1 MKEYFDFFSSML
13 KINTKKLLKV
23 PELFPK
29 NFKYRKFGFSRI
41 SPEIK
46 NKRDFFEKLSI
57 KNNKHLL
64 KKDSKDA
71 GALKVKKEDLQK
83 NYNLYADLLLRHG
96 YIKIAEEIV
105 EDKIY
110 PFVVMHII
118 NDKKTKELI
127 WHRDQYFHGKDF
139 IGPKFK
145 LYKLAIY
152 LQDTN
157 KKNGVTGF
165 IPKFISPRF
174 RNRYLDTIFAYLSS
188 FLSIHPKVIIGEAV
202 IFSGKVMHHRP
213 RQKNNNF
220 REAIIFS
227 CTNSPNNLPN
237 LKDDENQ
244 FLNVFLKSKIDL
256 GIK

>member
-1 MKEYFDFFSSML
+1 MLRFPPKDFKF
-13 KINTKKLLKV
+13 N
-23 PELFPK
+23 
-29 NFKYRKFGFSRI
+29 RFGFAKI
-41 SPEIK
+41 SPVIE
-46 NKRDFFEKLSI
+46 NKKVFFEKLSF
-57 KNNKHLL
+57 KGKRDLL
-64 KKDSKDA
+64 KKDKKDA
-71 GALKVKKEDLQK
+71 GALKVKKEVLQK
-83 NYNLYADLLLRHG
+83 NYQRYSDLLLRND
-96 YIKIAEEIV
+96 YIKIAEKLVGEEV
-105 EDKIY
+105 Y
-110 PFVVMHII
+110 PYIVMHIL

-165 IPKFISPRF
+165 IPNFISPRF

-188 FLSIHPKVIIGEAV
+188 FLSIHPRLSIGEAV

-213 RQKNNNF
+213 RQINDNF

-227 CTNSPNNLPN
+227 CTNSPDNLPN
-237 LKDDENQ
+237 FKDDRDE
-244 FLNVFLKSKIDL
+244 FLNVFLKSKTNL
-256 GIK
+256 GIKK

>member
-1 MKEYFDFFSSML
+1 M
-13 KINTKKLLKV
+13 
-23 PELFPK
+23 PELFAK
-29 NFKYRKFGFSRI
+29 NFKFSRFGFSKI

-46 NKRDFFEKLSI
+46 NKRVFFEKISFKKNKNLLI
-57 KNNKHLL
+57 KDK
-64 KKDSKDA
+64 KDA
-71 GALKVKKEDLQK
+71 GALKVKKEDLQ
-83 NYNLYADLLLRHG
+83 NNFTLYADLLLRSG
-96 YIKIAEEIV
+96 YIKIAEELV

-110 PFVVMHII
+110 PYVVMHML
-118 NDKKTKELI
+118 NDKNTKELI

-152 LQDTN
+152 LQETN
-157 KKNGVTGF
+157 KDNGVTGF

-174 RNRYLDTIFAYLSS
+174 KNRYIDTIFAYLSS
-188 FLSIHPKVIIGEAV
+188 FLSIHPRLSIGEAV

-213 RQKNNNF
+213 RQINKNL

-227 CTNSPNNLPN
+227 CTNNPNNLPK
-237 LKDDENQ
+237 LKDDEKEL
-244 FLNVFLKSKIDL
+244 LNVFLKSKINH

>member
-1 MKEYFDFFSSML
+1 ML
-13 KINTKKLLKV
+13 D
-23 PELFPK
+23 LFAK
-29 NFKYRKFGFSRI
+29 NFKFSKFGFTRV

-46 NKRDFFEKLSI
+46 NKRVFFEKISFKKNKDLLI
-57 KNNKHLL
+57 KDK
-64 KKDSKDA
+64 KDA

-83 NYNLYADLLLRHG
+83 NYNLYADLLLRSG
-96 YIKIAEEIV
+96 YIKVAEELV

-110 PFVVMHII
+110 PYVVMHMM
-118 NDKKTKELI
+118 NDKNTNELI

-157 KKNGVTGF
+157 KDNGVTGF

-174 RNRYLDTIFAYLSS
+174 KNRYIDTVFAYLSS
-188 FLSIHPKVIIGEAV
+188 FLSIHPSLSIGEAV

-213 RQKNNNF
+213 RQKNNKS

-227 CTNSPNNLPN
+227 CTNNPNNLPN
-237 LKDDENQ
+237 LKDDQNE
-244 FLNVFLKSKIDL
+244 FLNVFLKSKINL

>member
-1 MKEYFDFFSSML
+1 ML
-13 KINTKKLLKV
+13 
-23 PELFPK
+23 ELFAK
-29 NFKYRKFGFSRI
+29 NSKFSKFGFAKI

-46 NKRDFFEKLSI
+46 NNRVFFEKISV
-57 KNNKHLL
+57 KK
-64 KKDSKDA
+64 KKDLLIKDKKDA

-83 NYNLYADLLLRHG
+83 NYTLYADLLLRSG
-96 YIKIAEEIV
+96 YIKIAEELV
-105 EDKIY
+105 ENKIY
-110 PFVVMHII
+110 PYVVMHML
-118 NDKKTKELI
+118 NDKNTKELI
-127 WHRDQYFHGKDF
+127 WHRDQYFHGKEF

-157 KKNGVTGF
+157 KNNGVTGF

-174 RNRYLDTIFAYLSS
+174 NNRYIDTIFAYLSS
-188 FLSIHPKVIIGEAV
+188 FLSIHPRLSIGEAV

-213 RQKNNNF
+213 RQINNNS

-227 CTNSPNNLPN
+227 CTNNPNNLPK
-237 LKDDENQ
+237 LKDDEKE
-244 FLNVFLKSKIDL
+244 FLNVFLRSKINH

>member
-1 MKEYFDFFSSML
+1 VL
-13 KINTKKLLKV
+13 
-23 PELFPK
+23 ELFAK
-29 NFKYRKFGFSRI
+29 NFKFSKFGFAKI

-46 NKRDFFEKLSI
+46 NNRVFFEKISV
-57 KNNKHLL
+57 KK
-64 KKDSKDA
+64 KKDLLIKDKKDA

-83 NYNLYADLLLRHG
+83 NYTLYADLLLRSG
-96 YIKIAEEIV
+96 YIKIAEELV
-105 EDKIY
+105 ENKIY
-110 PFVVMHII
+110 PYVVMHML
-118 NDKKTKELI
+118 NDKNTKELI
-127 WHRDQYFHGKDF
+127 WHRDQYFHGKEF

-157 KKNGVTGF
+157 KDNGGTGF

-174 RNRYLDTIFAYLSS
+174 KNRYIDTIFAYLSS
-188 FLSIHPKVIIGEAV
+188 FLSIHPRLSIGEAV

-213 RQKNNNF
+213 RQKNNKF

-227 CTNSPNNLPN
+227 CTNNPNNLPK
-237 LKDDENQ
+237 LKDDEKE
-244 FLNVFLKSKIDL
+244 FLNVFLRSKINH

>member
-1 MKEYFDFFSSML
+1 ML
-13 KINTKKLLKV
+13 
-23 PELFPK
+23 ELFAK
-29 NFKYRKFGFSRI
+29 NFKFSRFGFSKI
-41 SPEIK
+41 SPEIRNKRVFIEKISLKK
-46 NKRDFFEKLSI
+46 NKDLLI
-57 KNNKHLL
+57 KDK
-64 KKDSKDA
+64 KDA

-83 NYNLYADLLLRHG
+83 NYTLYADLLLRSG
-96 YIKIAEEIV
+96 YIKIAEELV
-105 EDKIY
+105 ENKIY
-110 PFVVMHII
+110 PYVVMHML
-118 NDKKTKELI
+118 NDKNTKELI

-157 KKNGVTGF
+157 KDNGVTGF
-165 IPKFISPRF
+165 IPKFLSPRF
-174 RNRYLDTIFAYLSS
+174 KNRYIDTIFAYLSS
-188 FLSIHPKVIIGEAV
+188 FLSIHPRLSMGEAM

-213 RQKNNNF
+213 RQKNNNL

-227 CTNSPNNLPN
+227 CTNNPNNLPDR
-237 LKDDENQ
+237 KDDQKE